1 MPNYTYPGTDTVKNL
16 VGARTHDELERREA
30 AFVVQRMRDILLG
43 HAAQGQFDAVHLR
56 AIHKHLFQ
64 DVYEWAGRTRDE
76 QVALSD
82 GTVASELTMH
92 KPGEKDVLLA
102 PMIPAA
108 LEQIERDIRA
118 ANGLRGLSREEFAR
132 RGAEIM
138 AAIDTAHPFREG
150 NGRTQCVFMHQL
162 AAAAGHALDF
172 SVVSAKRLAD
182 ARFAAREQGD
192 NTPLRSLFDEISHLA
207 RVAALRYA
215 IEALDLHGFEWHG
228 YFLGTLEPGQPVELT
243 MAGVARR
250 QFMARTAGS
259 ILIGQ
264 EADLPIPYPARGEV
278 FTITPSPWTEAPEPD
293 A

>member
-1 MPNYTYPGTDTVKNL
+1 MPNYTYPGTDTLKNL

-43 HAAQGQFDAVHLR
+43 HAVQGRFDAAHLR
-56 AIHKHLFQ
+56 AIHRHLFQ

-76 QVALSD
+76 QVKLSD

-92 KPGEKDVLLA
+92 KLGEKDVLLA

-108 LEQIERDIRA
+108 LEQIERGIQA
-118 ANGLRGLSREEFAR
+118 ANGLSRLSREEFAR

-138 AAIDTAHPFREG
+138 AAIDAAHPFREG
-150 NGRTQCVFMHQL
+150 NGRTQCVFMHQI
-162 AAAAGHALDF
+162 AAAAGHSLDF
-172 SVVSAKRLAD
+172 SVVSAKRLSD
-182 ARFAAREQGD
+182 ARLAAREHGD
-192 NTPLRSLFDEISHLA
+192 NTQLRRLLGEISHPA
-207 RVAALRYA
+207 RVAALRHA
-215 IEALDLHGFEWHG
+215 IEALDLHGFDWHS
-228 YFLGTLEPGQPVELT
+228 YFLGTLEPGEPVELT

-259 ILIGQ
+259 IFIGQ
-264 EADLPIPYPARGEV
+264 ETDLPIPYPARGEV
-278 FTITPSPWTEAPEPD
+278 FTITPTPWTEPPEPD